1 MKNEYDYIIIGSG
14 FGGSVSAMRLA
25 EKGYSVLVIEKG
37 KRFKASDF
45 PNSDWNLKKFLWMP
59 MLKWFGFQKLTFFR
73 QVTILSGVGVGGGSI
88 VYGNTH
94 MFPPDKFFNNPVW
107 SHFKDWKKE
116 LTPFY
121 NLARHMLGTKKLPE
135 FHEEDLLLKEVAADL
150 GKEKSFSGVDVGV
163 YFGDPEHEI
172 DPYFNG
178 KGPLRSGCQQ
188 CAGCMTGCKFNAK
201 NTLDKN
207 YLYFAEKYGARV
219 IDSTIALKIEYIN
232 SGYIVHTQD
241 STSWFKKDKNTFRT
255 NGMIISGGVLGTM
268 DLLLKQKYQ
277 HKTLLNISDQL
288 GENVLTNSESLCGVS
303 NADRKLNNGIAISS
317 YFNPDEHTH
326 IEIVKYND
334 RSGAMRKL
342 ATLAVGEGRGI
353 IRFLKWILAVIRHPI
368 KFLKLTFTFKN
379 WGKKSII
386 FLVMQSL
393 DNSMRMVWKKGI
405 FWNGMT
411 IKNDKTSR
419 VPTFQFDWVGWS
431 AYESLDIDFKIN
443 TQRLEDS
450 SSPRNYEDSWVIHLG
465 GEYSVDT
472 NVQFRAGFYYDK
484 TPVQDGYMSPE
495 NPDNDRMGFTGGLGY
510 TYGERIQLDLSFLYI
525 HSSKR
530 EQTEAQAIAAGTLD
544 PDPQDGSRHVLPG
557 TYRLNALIPGISIAY
572 KF

>member
-255 NGMIISGGVLGTM
+255 NGIIISGGVLGTM

-277 HKTLLNISDQL
+277 HKTLPNISDQL
-288 GENVLTNSESLCGVS
+288 GENILTNSESLCGVS

-342 ATLAVGEGRGI
+342 ATLAVGEGSGI

-379 WGKKSII
+379 RGKKSII

-419 VPTFQFDWVGWS
+419 VPTFIPIGQEVMNRYAKKVNGI
-431 AYESLDIDFKIN
+431 AQN
-443 TQRLEDS
+443 TWPEILLNM
-450 SSPRNYEDSWVIHLG
+450 PMTAHILG
-465 GEYSVDT
+465 GCPM
-472 NVQFRAGFYYDK
+472 GKDK
-484 TPVQDGYMSPE
+484 EEGVINENFEVHGYKNM
-495 NPDNDRMGFTGGLGY
+495 FIL
-510 TYGERIQLDLSFLYI
+510 
-525 HSSKR
+525 
-530 EQTEAQAIAAGTLD
+530 
-544 PDPQDGSRHVLPG
+544 DGSI
-557 TYRLNALIPGISIAY
+557 IPCNLGVNPSLSITAISEYAMSKI
-572 KF
+572 KEKKGSRIKPLRELKLK